1 VNFWK
6 NTDLKRLES
15 TDLQTYKIKKKFI
28 TKDESQQIVKWIDSV
43 NHTGNDSN
51 YHLSE
56 LSKELKGKSC
66 IFDISNTP
74 LTNYITKFQ
83 SISDVSQDILPE
95 FIYNIIDRISNEFN
109 FPKDN
114 IFLQAVDMNKGGK
127 INPHYDASLD
137 GYINYKCNVS
147 VLSEDYNFFI
157 DNDSINI
164 QETDLYGFEAS
175 LYKHWTNEFN
185 SRRVF
190 LSFGFV
196 LKYEDLGRN
205 IDDPRVRLS
214 KRIEKYFQQ

>member
-1 VNFWK
+1 ME
-6 NTDLKRLES
+6 NTE
-15 TDLQTYKIKKKFI
+15 TYKIKKKFI
-28 TKDESQQIVKWIDSV
+28 SKDEVRQIVNWIDSV

-66 IFDISNTP
+66 MFDISNTP

-83 SISDVSQDILPE
+83 SISDVSQDTLPE
-95 FIYNIIDRISNEFN
+95 FIYNIIDRISKEFN

-127 INPHYDASLD
+127 INPHYDASIN
-137 GYINYKCNVS
+137 GYINYKCNIS
-147 VLSEDYNFFI
+147 VLSENYDLFI
-157 DNDSINI
+157 GDDSINI
-164 QETDLYGFEAS
+164 EQTDLYGFEAS

-190 LSFGFV
+190 LSFGFIV
-196 LKYEDLGRN
+196 PYDVVGRSEN
-205 IDDPRVRLS
+205 DPRVRLS
-214 KRIEKYFQQ
+214 QRIQKYFQQL